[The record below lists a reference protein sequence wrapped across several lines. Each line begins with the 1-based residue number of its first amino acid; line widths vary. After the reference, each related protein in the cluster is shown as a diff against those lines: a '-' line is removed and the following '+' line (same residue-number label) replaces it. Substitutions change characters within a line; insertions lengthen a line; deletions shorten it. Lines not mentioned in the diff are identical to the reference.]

1 MEKIDTDESQD
12 EPWEEQL
19 VAIELVGMIDPD
31 KLNMVN
37 ASNTAVL
44 VIQGFPKN
52 VSKRKIPNCLY
63 SLSGKKRNT
72 LSNR

>member
-1 MEKIDTDESQD
+1 MEKFVTDEQE

-31 KLNMVN
+31 KLNMVK

-44 VIQGFPKN
+44 VL
-52 VSKRKIPNCLY
+52 NCY
-63 SLSGKKRNT
+63 FET
-72 LSNR
+72 I

>member
-1 MEKIDTDESQD
+1 MDKDEIKQEKEE

-37 ASNTAVL
+37 HSNTAVL
-44 VIQGFPKN
+44 VKKN
-52 VSKRKIPNCLY
+52 YRLDYYNK
-63 SLSGKKRNT
+63 
-72 LSNR
+72 

>member
-1 MEKIDTDESQD
+1 MEKFVTDDQE

-31 KLNMVN
+31 KLNMVK

-44 VIQGFPKN
+44 VQNTYFGYFGAIYTYTTEKI
-52 VSKRKIPNCLY
+52 VSIM
-63 SLSGKKRNT
+63 SLSFYAEN
-72 LSNR
+72 

>member
-1 MEKIDTDESQD
+1 MEKFVTDDQE

-31 KLNMVN
+31 KLNMVK

-44 VIQGFPKN
+44 VQNTYFSYFGAIYTTEKI
-52 VSKRKIPNCLY
+52 VSIMSSSFYAEN
-63 SLSGKKRNT
+63 
-72 LSNR
+72 